1 MTADS
6 RTLLPDRDV
15 FYNDVNPLL
24 KEASAKGWSLVL
36 LVIDVEGLDF
46 ILRTFGP
53 GERDLTVKELGRR
66 LREAAGGS
74 NTPYHITQGR
84 FAVVVAR
91 TTYRQAQDM
100 AEALVDAFREPVAV
114 AGVSYRLNA
123 HVGMSQYPNHAAS
136 VSELVRTSVFACHQ
150 ARIQDNNYATFDAEL
165 DDRERHQFRLMV
177 DLERVLEKHE
187 DIGLL
192 YQPQVDLKSGGCVG
206 VEGLCRWEHAE
217 LGTIPLADFLP
228 YVEQTSLMMPLTE
241 AILSEGLV
249 DLAYWQAQ
257 GFEGTLAINLSPTL
271 FRQPDLL
278 ERLFEQIRFANVD
291 PSCIHLEVTETGI
304 MEHPGQA
311 IRTLGAL
318 RDGGVGIAVD
328 DFGTG
333 HSSLAYLADLP
344 IDIIKIDQHFVQNLS
359 RHWGD
364 AIVGAT
370 AMLAGKLGVQT
381 VAEGIEEKSQYEKC
395 RELGVTF
402 GQGYY
407 TGRPMSRDAFQA
419 WWQTSARSTGQL

>member
-1 MTADS
+1 MQADS
-6 RTLLPDRDV
+6 RTLLPDRDT
-15 FYNDVNPLL
+15 FYAHADPLL

-53 GERDLTVKELGRR
+53 GERDQTIKEVGRR
-66 LREAAGGS
+66 LREAGGVS
-74 NTPYHITQGR
+74 GTSYHITENR
-84 FAVVVAR
+84 FALMVAR
-91 TTYRQAQDM
+91 STYREAQDI
-100 AEALVDAFREPVAV
+100 AEALVDAFGQPVAV

-123 HVGMSQYPNHAAS
+123 HVGMSQYPNHANT

-150 ARIQDNNYATFDAEL
+150 ARIRDNNYATFDAEL
-165 DDRERHQFRLMV
+165 DEWERHQFRLMV
-177 DLERVLEKHE
+177 DLEQVLEKHE

-192 YQPQVDLKSGGCVG
+192 YQPQVDLKTGGCVG

-217 LGTIPLADFLP
+217 LGSIPLADFLP

-271 FRQPDLL
+271 FRRRDLL

-291 PSCIHLEVTETGI
+291 PSCVHLEVTETGI
-304 MEHPGQA
+304 MEHANRA
-311 IRTLGAL
+311 IDTLRSL
-318 RDGGVGIAVD
+318 REGGLGIAVD

-333 HSSLAYLADLP
+333 YSSLAYLADLP

-359 RHWGD
+359 RPWGD

-370 AMLAGKLGVQT
+370 AMLAGKLGVRT
-381 VAEGIEEKSQYEKC
+381 VAEGIEEKFQYEKC
-395 RELGVTF
+395 RELGVSF

-407 TGRPMSRDAFQA
+407 TGRPMSREAFQA
-419 WWQTSARSTGQL
+419 WWPTSGRSGWK